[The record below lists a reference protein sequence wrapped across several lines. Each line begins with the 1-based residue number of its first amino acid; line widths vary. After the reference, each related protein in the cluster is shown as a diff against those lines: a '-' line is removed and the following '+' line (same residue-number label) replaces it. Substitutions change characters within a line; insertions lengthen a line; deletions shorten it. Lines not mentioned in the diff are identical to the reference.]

1 MLAYVVLA
9 VTVYG
14 VSFAWMRSGLLRARR
29 QAQEATDRM
38 ALAGHEMRTA
48 VGAVAGLCEL
58 MRDGVQPPQ
67 PEEVER
73 LYAAARCAAEL
84 SSGVMDMCSARRMH
98 VKPLPCR

>member
-48 VGAVAGLCEL
+48 VGAVAGLCGMGCSRRNRRRWSGCMPL
-58 MRDGVQPPQ
+58 RAVRRSCP
-67 PEEVER
+67 
-73 LYAAARCAAEL
+73 AA
-84 SSGVMDMCSARRMH
+84 
-98 VKPLPCR
+98 